1 MMLTASL
8 IKTCLHKK
16 FGETKMVRQKVKMKC
31 EETGEFYF
39 TTKNKTLST
48 ERLLK
53 KRYSRKLRKHVNFK
67 ESK

>member
-1 MMLTASL
+1 
-8 IKTCLHKK
+8 
-16 FGETKMVRQKVKMKC
+16 MVRQKVKMKC
-31 EETGEFYF
+31 EETTEFYF

-48 ERLLK
+48 ERLLQ